1 MRRVVITSN
10 TAWTIFNHRAGLI
23 KTLQEAGYEV
33 HTVAPESNFTDIKNP
48 GTVFHPVRNL
58 ERKGKNPFADLFLIR
73 EYYKIYK
80 SIQPEMVFGYTIK
93 ANIYSAIACR
103 LAGIPMTCTVNGLG
117 TAFDN
122 PAGFTYKIVK
132 QLYRFAFRRVRAVV
146 FQNKDDRAFF
156 EEQKIIGSN
165 LKGQIVRSVN
175 GSGVDLL
182 KFTCAPLPEKPAFML
197 ISRMLKNKGIGEFIQ
212 ASRRIKSARP
222 EAEFILLGPADS
234 DNPMGVPLS
243 ELEALD
249 GAAGAYYAG
258 AAKDVRPWLEKCSCM
273 VLPSYYREG
282 VPKILIEALAMGRP
296 VITTDTPG
304 CRETVIPGANGWFV
318 EPRSAGSLQG
328 AMEAFLALGRDEQGS
343 MGVRSRQLAEEKFDE
358 KKVIATYMEILQHGT
373 DS

>member
-1 MRRVVITSN
+1 MKRVVITSN

-23 KTLQEAGYEV
+23 KTMQEAGYEV

-48 GTVFHPVRNL
+48 GTIFHPVKNL

-103 LAGIPMTCTVNGLG
+103 LARIPIVCTVNGLG

-122 PAGFTYKIVK
+122 PSGLTYKVAK
-132 QLYRFAFRRVRAVV
+132 QLYKFAFKKAHAVV
-146 FQNKDDRAFF
+146 FQNPDDRSFF
-156 EEQKIIGSN
+156 EGQGIIK
-165 LKGQIVRSVN
+165 KGLLVN

-182 KFTCAPLPEKPAFML
+182 KFEPTPLPAQPVFML
-197 ISRMLKNKGIGEFIQ
+197 ISRMLKNKGVPEFIE
-212 ASRRIKSARP
+212 ASHRIKRECP
-222 EAEFILLGPADS
+222 EAEFILLGPADN

-249 GAAGAYYAG
+249 RAAGAYYAG
-258 AAKDVRPWLEKCSCM
+258 AAQDVRPYLAKCSCM
-273 VLPSYYREG
+273 VLPSYYKEG

-296 VITTDTPG
+296 IITTDTPG
-304 CRETVIPGANGWFV
+304 CRETVIPGGNGYFV
-318 EPRSAGSLQG
+318 EPKSADSLF
-328 AMEAFLALGRDEQGS
+328 ETIKKFLSL
-343 MGVRSRQLAEEKFDE
+343 SRQYQIEMGKWSRELAEFKFDE
-358 KKVIATYMEILQHGT
+358 KKVIATYMEILQHVNR
-373 DS
+373 

>member
-1 MRRVVITSN
+1 MKRVVISSN

-23 KTLQEAGYEV
+23 KTLQDAGYEV

-73 EYYKIYK
+73 EFYKIYRE
-80 SIQPEMVFGYTIK
+80 IRPEMVFGYTIK
-93 ANIYSAIACR
+93 TNIYSAIACR
-103 LAGIPMTCTVNGLG
+103 LAGIPIVCTVNGLG

-132 QLYRFAFRRVRAVV
+132 RLYRFAFRKVKAVI

-156 EEQKIIGSN
+156 ASQKIIGSN

-182 KFTCAPLPEKPAFML
+182 KFACTPLPEKPAFML
-197 ISRMLKNKGIGEFIQ
+197 ISRMLKNKGVPEFIE
-212 ASRRIKSARP
+212 ASRRIKRTHP
-222 EAEFILLGPADS
+222 DAEFILLGPADN

-243 ELEALD
+243 ELKALD
-249 GAAGAYYAG
+249 RAAGAYYAG

-273 VLPSYYREG
+273 VLPTYYKEG

-296 VITTDTPG
+296 IITTDTPG
-304 CRETVIPGANGWFV
+304 CRETVIPGGNGWFV
-318 EPRSAGSLQG
+318 EARSADSLCS
-328 AMEAFLALGRDEQGS
+328 AMEAFLALSRDEQGA

-358 KKVIATYMEILQHGT
+358 NKVIATYMEILQHIY
-373 DS
+373 D

>member
-1 MRRVVITSN
+1 MKRVVISSN

-23 KTLQEAGYEV
+23 KTLQDAGYEV
-33 HTVAPESNFTDIKNP
+33 HTVAPESNFTDIQNP
-48 GTVFHPVRNL
+48 GTVFHPVKNL
-58 ERKGKNPFADLFLIR
+58 ERKGKNPFSDLFLIR

-80 SIQPEMVFGYTIK
+80 AIQPQAVFGYTIK

-103 LAGIPMTCTVNGLG
+103 LAGIPIVCTVNGLG

-122 PAGFTYKIVK
+122 PSGFTYRIVK
-132 QLYRFAFRRVRAVV
+132 HLYRFAFKKAKAVV
-146 FQNKDDRAFF
+146 FQNRDDRAFF
-156 EEQKIIGSN
+156 ESQKIIGST
-165 LKGQIVRSVN
+165 LKGQIIGSVN

-182 KFTCAPLPEKPAFML
+182 KFASTPLPVKPAFML
-197 ISRMLKNKGIGEFIQ
+197 ISRMLKNKGVSEFIE
-212 ASRRIKSARP
+212 ASRRIKSAHP

-234 DNPMGVPLS
+234 GNPMGVPLS

-249 GAAGAYYAG
+249 SAAGAYYAG

-304 CRETVIPGANGWFV
+304 CRETVIPGCNGWFV
-318 EPRSAGSLQG
+318 EPRSASSLCG
-328 AMEAFLALGRDEQGS
+328 AMSAFLALTRDEQAA
-343 MGVRSRQLAEEKFDE
+343 MGVKSRQLAEEKFDE
-358 KKVIATYMEILQHGT
+358 KKVIATYMEILQHVN
-373 DS
+373 D

>member
-1 MRRVVITSN
+1 MKRVVITSN

-23 KTLQEAGYEV
+23 KRMQEAGYEV

-48 GTVFHPVRNL
+48 GTLFHPVKNL

-80 SIQPEMVFGYTIK
+80 EIQPEAVFGYTIK

-103 LAGIPMTCTVNGLG
+103 LANIPIVCTVNGLG

-132 QLYRFAFRRVRAVV
+132 QLYRFAFKKAKAVV

-156 EEQKIIGSN
+156 ENQKIIGSN

-182 KFTCAPLPEKPAFML
+182 KFTSTPLPAQPAFML
-197 ISRMLKNKGIGEFIQ
+197 ISRMLKNKGVSEFIE
-212 ASRRIKSARP
+212 ASRRIKREYP
-222 EAEFILLGPADS
+222 EAQFVLLGPADS
-234 DNPMGVPLS
+234 DNPMGVAPA

-318 EPRSAGSLQG
+318 EPRSSDSLYG
-328 AMEAFLALGRDEQGS
+328 AMKAFLAMDRDEQGA

-358 KKVIATYMEILQHGT
+358 NKVIDTYMDILQHVN
-373 DS
+373 D

>member
-1 MRRVVITSN
+1 MKRVVITSN

-23 KTLQEAGYEV
+23 KRLRESGYEV

-48 GTVFHPVRNL
+48 GTVFHPVKNL

-80 SIQPEMVFGYTIK
+80 EIQPEAVLGYTIK

-103 LAGIPMTCTVNGLG
+103 LARIPIVCTVNGLG

-122 PAGFTYKIVK
+122 PAGFTYKVAK
-132 QLYRFAFRRVRAVV
+132 QLYKFAFKKAKAVV

-156 EEQKIIGSN
+156 ESQRIIGSN
-165 LKGQIVRSVN
+165 LKGQIVASVN

-182 KFTCAPLPEKPAFML
+182 NFTSTPLPAQPAFML
-197 ISRMLKNKGIGEFIQ
+197 ISRMLKNKGVPEFIE
-212 ASRRIKSARP
+212 ASRRIKAVHP
-222 EAEFILLGPADS
+222 KAQFVLLGPADS
-234 DNPMGVPLS
+234 DNPMGVAPA
-243 ELEALD
+243 ELEALES
-249 GAAGAYYAG
+249 AAGAYYAG

-304 CRETVIPGANGWFV
+304 CRETVIPGANGFFV
-318 EPRSAGSLQG
+318 EPRSAGSLQA
-328 AMEAFLALGRDEQGS
+328 AMEQFLAMSRDEQGG
-343 MGVRSRQLAEEKFDE
+343 MGVKSRRLAEEKFDE
-358 KKVIATYMEILQHGT
+358 NKVIDTYMEILKHVN
-373 DS
+373 D

>member
-1 MRRVVITSN
+1 MKRVVITSN

-23 KTLQEAGYEV
+23 KRMQEAGYEV

-48 GTVFHPVRNL
+48 GTLFHPVKNL

-80 SIQPEMVFGYTIK
+80 EIQPEAVFGYTIK

-103 LAGIPMTCTVNGLG
+103 LARIPIVCTVNGLG

-122 PAGFTYKIVK
+122 PAGFIYRIVK
-132 QLYRFAFRRVRAVV
+132 QLYRIAFKKAKAVV
-146 FQNKDDRAFF
+146 FQNRDDRAFF

-165 LKGQIVRSVN
+165 LKGQTVVSVN

-182 KFTCAPLPEKPAFML
+182 KFASSPVPAQPAFML
-197 ISRMLKNKGIGEFIQ
+197 ISRMLKNKGVSEFIE
-212 ASRRIKSARP
+212 ASRRIKGSHP
-222 EAEFILLGPADS
+222 EAEFVLLGPADS
-234 DNPMGVPLS
+234 DNPMGVAPA
-243 ELEALD
+243 ELEVLD
-249 GAAGAYYAG
+249 RAAGAYYAG
-258 AAKDVRPWLEKCSCM
+258 AVKDVRPYLEKCSCM

-282 VPKILIEALAMGRP
+282 VPKILIEALAIGRP

-318 EPRSAGSLQG
+318 EPRSADSLQC
-328 AMEAFLALGRDEQGS
+328 AMEQFLAMSRDEQIA
-343 MGVRSRQLAEEKFDE
+343 MGKRSRKLAEEKFDE
-358 KKVIATYMEILQHGT
+358 NKVIDTYMEILEHIN
-373 DS
+373 D

>member
-23 KTLQEAGYEV
+23 KTLKDAGYEV
-33 HTVAPESNFTDIKNP
+33 HTVAPQSNFTDIKNP
-48 GTVFHPVRNL
+48 GTLFHPVRNL

-80 SIQPEMVFGYTIK
+80 SIQPEIVFGYTIK

-103 LAGIPMTCTVNGLG
+103 LASIPIACTVNGLG

-122 PAGFTYKIVK
+122 PGSFTYRIVK
-132 QLYRFAFRRVRAVV
+132 HLYRFAFKKARVVI
-146 FQNKDDRAFF
+146 FQNQDDRAFF
-156 EEQKIIGSN
+156 EKEKIIRPD
-165 LKGQIVRSVN
+165 LKGQVIRSVN

-182 KFTCAPLPEKPAFML
+182 KFSCTPLPDKPVFML
-197 ISRMLKNKGIGEFIQ
+197 ISRMLKSKGIGEFIQ
-212 ASRRIKSARP
+212 AGRRIREKYP
-222 EAEFILLGPADS
+222 EAESILLGPADN
-234 DNPMGVPLS
+234 DNPMGVPLA

-249 GAAGAYYAG
+249 KESGVYYAG
-258 AAKDVRPWLEKCSCM
+258 AVKDVRPYLEKCSAM

-304 CRETVIPGANGWFV
+304 CRETVVPGENGFFA
-318 EPRSAGSLQG
+318 EPRSADSLYDV
-328 AMEAFLALGRDEQGS
+328 MDRFLSLSRQRQEE
-343 MGVRSRQLAEEKFDE
+343 MGIRSRKLAEEKFDE
-358 KKVIATYMEILQHGT
+358 KKVIATYMEILGHVH
-373 DS
+373 S

>member
-1 MRRVVITSN
+1 MRRVVISSN

-23 KTLQEAGYEV
+23 KTLQGAGYEV

-48 GTVFHPVRNL
+48 GTVFHPVKNL

-80 SIQPEMVFGYTIK
+80 EIQPEIVFGYTIK
-93 ANIYSAIACR
+93 TNIYSAIACR
-103 LAGIPMTCTVNGLG
+103 LANIPIVCTVNGLG

-122 PAGFTYKIVK
+122 PSGFTYKIVK
-132 QLYRFAFRRVRAVV
+132 QLYRFAFRKVRAVI

-156 EEQKIIGSN
+156 ESQRIVGSN
-165 LKGQIVRSVN
+165 LKGQIIGSVN

-182 KFTCAPLPEKPAFML
+182 KFTYTPLPEKPAFML
-197 ISRMLKNKGIGEFIQ
+197 ISRMLKNKGIGEFIE
-212 ASRRIKSARP
+212 ASRHIKASHP
-222 EAEFILLGPADS
+222 ETEFILLGPADS
-234 DNPMGVPLS
+234 DNPAGVPLS

-249 GAAGAYYAG
+249 SAAGAYYAG
-258 AAKDVRPWLEKCSCM
+258 AAKDVRPWLEKCSCA

-296 VITTDTPG
+296 IITTDTPG

-318 EPRSAGSLQG
+318 EARSSDSLQK
-328 AMEAFLALGRDEQGS
+328 AMEQFLAMARDEQIA
-343 MGVRSRQLAEEKFDE
+343 MGKRSRSLAEEKFDE
-358 KKVIATYMEILQHGT
+358 KKVIATYMEILNRAA
-373 DS
+373 D

>member
-48 GTVFHPVRNL
+48 GTIFHPVKNL

-80 SIQPEMVFGYTIK
+80 SIQPEMVLGYTIK

-103 LAGIPMTCTVNGLG
+103 LANIPITCTVNGLG

-122 PAGFTYKIVK
+122 PAGLTYKIVK
-132 QLYRFAFRRVRAVV
+132 RLYRFAFKKARAVV
-146 FQNKDDRAFF
+146 FQNADDRAFF
-156 EEQKIIGSN
+156 ESQKIIRSD
-165 LKGQIVRSVN
+165 LKGQVIRSVN

-182 KFTCAPLPEKPAFML
+182 KFTSTPLPEKPAFML
-197 ISRMLKNKGIGEFIQ
+197 ISRMLKNKGINEFIE
-212 ASRRIKSARP
+212 ASRRIKEKHP
-222 EAEFILLGPADS
+222 DVELVLLGPADN

-243 ELEALD
+243 ELEKLD
-249 GAAGAYYAG
+249 KKKGACYAG
-258 AAKDVRPWLEKCSCM
+258 ATQDVRSWIAKCSCM
-273 VLPSYYREG
+273 VLPSYYKEG

-304 CRETVIPGANGWFV
+304 CRETVIPGVNGYFV
-318 EPRSAGSLQG
+318 ESRSADSLYS
-328 AMEAFLALGRDEQGS
+328 AMSGFLALTRDEQAA
-343 MGVRSRQLAEEKFDE
+343 MGEKSRSLAEDKFDE
-358 KKVIATYMEILQHGT
+358 KKVIATYMEILGNVKG
-373 DS
+373 

>member
-1 MRRVVITSN
+1 MKRVVIASN

-23 KTLQEAGYEV
+23 KALQESGYEV
-33 HTVAPESNFTDIKNP
+33 HTVAPESNFTDIQNP
-48 GTVFHPVRNL
+48 GTVFHPVKNL

-80 SIQPEMVFGYTIK
+80 EIQPQAVLGYTIK

-103 LAGIPMTCTVNGLG
+103 LAGISMVCTVNGLG

-132 QLYRFAFRRVRAVV
+132 QLYRFAFKKVKAVV
-146 FQNKDDRAFF
+146 FQNRDDRAFF
-156 EEQKIIGSN
+156 EEQGIIGSN
-165 LKGQIVRSVN
+165 LKGQIIESVN

-182 KFTCAPLPEKPAFML
+182 KFTCRPLPAQPVFML
-197 ISRMLKNKGIGEFIQ
+197 ISRMLKNKGVSEFIE

-222 EAEFILLGPADS
+222 EAQFILLGPADS
-234 DNPMGVPLS
+234 DNPMGIPLS

-249 GAAGAYYAG
+249 SAAGAYYAG
-258 AAKDVRPWLEKCSCM
+258 AAKDVRPWLEKCSCV
-273 VLPSYYREG
+273 VLPSYSREG

-304 CRETVIPGANGWFV
+304 CRETVIPGANGFFV
-318 EPRSAGSLQG
+318 EPRSADSLYG
-328 AMEAFLALGRDEQGS
+328 AMEAFLAMSRDEQGA
-343 MGVRSRQLAEEKFDE
+343 MGVKSRQLAETKFDE
-358 KKVIATYMEILQHGT
+358 KDIVATYMEILQHVN
-373 DS
+373 D

>member
-1 MRRVVITSN
+1 
-10 TAWTIFNHRAGLI
+10 
-23 KTLQEAGYEV
+23 
-33 HTVAPESNFTDIKNP
+33 TDIQNP
-48 GTVFHPVRNL
+48 GTIFHPVKNL
-58 ERKGKNPFADLFLIR
+58 ERKGKNPFSDLFLIR

-80 SIQPEMVFGYTIK
+80 SIQPDMVFGYTIK

-103 LAGIPMTCTVNGLG
+103 LAGIPITCTVNGLG

-132 QLYRFAFRRVRAVV
+132 QLYRFAFKKARAVV

-156 EEQKIIGSN
+156 ESQKIIGSN
-165 LKGQIVRSVN
+165 LKGQIIRSVN

-182 KFTCAPLPEKPAFML
+182 KFACTPPPEKPAFML
-197 ISRMLKNKGIGEFIQ
+197 ISRMLKNKGIGEFIE

-222 EAEFILLGPADS
+222 DADFILLGPADS
-234 DNPMGVPLS
+234 DNPAGVPLS
-243 ELEALD
+243 ELEALES
-249 GAAGAYYAG
+249 AAGAYYAG
-258 AAKDVRPWLEKCSCM
+258 AAKDVRPWLERCSCM

-318 EPRSAGSLQG
+318 EARSADSLQK
-328 AMEAFLALGRDEQGS
+328 AMEDFLAMARDEQIA
-343 MGVRSRQLAEEKFDE
+343 MGKRSRKLAEDKFDE
-358 KKVIATYMEILQHGT
+358 KKVIATYMDILNHAA
-373 DS
+373 D

>member
-1 MRRVVITSN
+1 MKRVVITSN

-23 KTLQEAGYEV
+23 KRLQKAGYEV

-48 GTVFHPVRNL
+48 GTVFHPVKNL

-80 SIQPEMVFGYTIK
+80 SIQPEAVLGYTIK

-103 LAGIPMTCTVNGLG
+103 LARIPIVCTVNGLG

-122 PAGFTYKIVK
+122 PAGFTYKVVK
-132 QLYRFAFRRVRAVV
+132 QLYRFAFRKVRAVV

-156 EEQKIIGSN
+156 ESQRIIGSN
-165 LKGQIVRSVN
+165 LKGQIVASVN

-182 KFTCAPLPEKPAFML
+182 NFTPAPLPEKTAFML
-197 ISRMLKNKGIGEFIQ
+197 ISRMLKNKGISEFIE
-212 ASRRIKSARP
+212 ASRRIKGAHP
-222 EAEFILLGPADS
+222 EADFVLLGPADS
-234 DNPMGVPLS
+234 DNPMGVAPA

-249 GAAGAYYAG
+249 SAAGAYYAG
-258 AAKDVRPWLEKCSCM
+258 AAKDVRPWLEKCSCV

-296 VITTDTPG
+296 VITADTPG
-304 CRETVIPGANGWFV
+304 CRETVIPGANGFFV
-318 EPRSAGSLQG
+318 EPRSAGSLQE
-328 AMEAFLALGRDEQGS
+328 AMEKFLAMSRDEQGA
-343 MGVRSRQLAEEKFDE
+343 MGAESRRLAEEKFDE
-358 KKVIATYMEILQHGT
+358 KKVIDTYMEILQHVN
-373 DS
+373 D